1 MSRRHGKIL
10 IKIEDRKMT
19 LSTIDQK
26 ILELLQTD
34 FPITGKPYIEI
45 GKRLGISE
53 DDVIARI
60 GEQKTTGLVR
70 QIGPVVDAASLG
82 YKTTLVA
89 MNVPEAELDK
99 ASDLINEHPGI
110 SHAYKRAHH
119 FNFWY
124 TLALPGSV
132 DADAEI
138 QKIADRVNSK
148 EAFSLPAL
156 KIFKLRAYFAMTHN
170 DQPVFDS
177 SNNGSAV
184 SDQVDLS
191 GADRAVINALQQ
203 ELPLISEPFA
213 GLAADANMNEDEFL
227 TVARSL
233 LARGVFRRYGAAVNH
248 HKAGFA
254 ANAMTCWIAP
264 PEKVEEAGA
273 KLASLRAVSHCYER
287 RTNPAWDYNIFAMIH
302 AHTKDECQ
310 QIVDNMCKE
319 IGLDDYLMLFSTQEY
334 KKIRTK
340 YLV

>member
-1 MSRRHGKIL
+1 MAL
-10 IKIEDRKMT
+10 N
-19 LSTIDQK
+19 TIDQK

-34 FPITGKPYIEI
+34 FPITSKPYVEI
-45 GKRLGISE
+45 GKQLGISE
-53 DDVIARI
+53 NDVIARI
-60 GEQKTTGLVR
+60 SEHKATGLVR

-89 MNVPEAELDK
+89 MNVPEAELGK
-99 ASDLINEHPGI
+99 ASDLINQHPGI

-124 TLALPGSV
+124 TLALPGSI
-132 DADAEI
+132 DADAEV
-138 QKIADRVNSK
+138 QKIADKVGAD

-156 KIFKLRAYFAMTHN
+156 KIFKLRAYFAMTAG
-170 DQPVFDS
+170 DRTEFDS
-177 SNNGSAV
+177 SNNGS
-184 SDQVDLS
+184 SKNDQIDLTE
-191 GADRAVINALQQ
+191 ADRAVINALQQ
-203 ELPLISEPFA
+203 ELPLISQPFA
-213 GLAADANMNEDEFL
+213 DMATQANMTEDEFL
-227 TVARSL
+227 AVASSL
-233 LARGVFRRYGAAVNH
+233 LSRGVFRRYGAAVNH

-264 PEKVEEAGA
+264 PEKVDEAGE

-287 RTNPAWDYNIFAMIH
+287 KTNPAWSYNIFAMIH
-302 AHTKDECQ
+302 AHTKEECQ

-319 IGLDDYLMLFSTQEY
+319 IGLSDYLMLFSTQEF